1 MTEVLQAVVPAAS
14 SSKLAGRADE
24 SNGQADSIVHPGGAN
39 QRHKDGERGSAV
51 AGAGAD
57 R

>member
-14 SSKLAGRADE
+14 SSKLADRADE